1 MYFLGRLRNPSQL
14 HELYISC
21 SLRSLAWS
29 LFNAYT
35 LYYLWQSGFSLPA
48 VVFYQTFFCGIRIP
62 INFLTSY
69 VISWLGPKHT
79 IALSNVIHILFMLT
93 LLNIGQSVWLLLPLA
108 TLATTAGSF
117 YWSSY
122 RVYLSKVTHF
132 AKSGRQIGWIYSFE
146 AVAELSGILLG
157 GLLAHF
163 FDPRITILTAIGILV
178 VSLLPFL
185 LSGEPIARHRKPNY
199 SNLWQKMKINKGG
212 LAAAAG
218 SRLCYVGN
226 QLYWTIYIA
235 ITIFT
240 TNTYGILGVLMTA
253 SLLLA
258 FVAAIFIGRLTIYYA
273 TPYHSWERGCNEN
286 ANGLLRYFFPK
297 KSSFASLTQTEL
309 DQAVY
314 LLNNRPRRRLN
325 WQTPAQVFKA

>member
-1 MYFLGRLRNPSQL
+1 M
-14 HELYISC
+14 
-21 SLRSLAWS
+21 LA
-29 LFNAYT
+29 
-35 LYYLWQSGFSLPA
+35 
-48 VVFYQTFFCGIRIP
+48 
-62 INFLTSY
+62 
-69 VISWLGPKHT
+69 
-79 IALSNVIHILFMLT
+79 

-122 RVYLSKVTHF
+122 RVYLSKTTHS

-146 AVAELSGILLG
+146 ALAELSGILLG

-163 FDPRITILTAIGILV
+163 FDPRITILTAIVILM

-185 LSGEPIARHRKPNY
+185 LSGEPITRHLKPSY

-258 FVAAIFIGRLTIYYA
+258 FVAAIFIGRLTD
-273 TPYHSWERGCNEN
+273 RGKTYLLLRWGVIGEI
-286 ANGLLRYFFPK
+286 ALSLSQIVISSPAGAIIHGLLKEKIDKLHVIPINKGIADEANNFPLQRVEYIIIVENVIMLGQVCLGLTILTLMQFFEPLTALK
-297 KSSFASLTQTEL
+297 AGVVLAGFASLLIFAQHYKTL
-309 DQAVY
+309 A
-314 LLNNRPRRRLN
+314 RR
-325 WQTPAQVFKA
+325 KI